1 MNPKHIAGISGACGL
16 AVIGLVGVKMAG
28 NSRQKRDLLIQAN
41 EDIKSNDYEVEVD
54 EEFATQEFVDPWI
67 SDDENSTALWKEF
80 QAQLGI
86 ELEDEDVQMKQ
97 RNKNKQRGVNLNKLN
112 ERTIP
117 KMHDAMVKEWEKR
130 VENLNFYNEISGID
144 YGRMDP
150 AEAENSADYSGYR
163 KTAPVIQDFV
173 NSFGCQGNGKSNWR
187 KGAQTNVWFMWPETV
202 PLWTDADN
210 HVNDWKIYWKF
221 VKGVASSWSTRA
233 NIRFSVGSYGAT
245 VRFTPRGYKF
255 RPNTPWNRMDRYYA
269 KPKMSAARPSVM
281 NAVRTALTYV
291 PRYGVSTPAA
301 GDNCVMYFF
310 FHDVPRDI
318 NDFMVPEQFE
328 MINELHSICTV
339 VPIVIAPN
347 AKDDSW
353 KKLMANFMP
362 GMRNKFAKDPD
373 YSGAFFLESFAE
385 LFDTDFVSALN
396 NYLCLVE
403 NRAMCRTVSDAYV
416 PPPSGFPTQPDPT
429 EGFRGLEE
437 DYQAPTE
444 ASEVTEAELTTAA
457 PTTEGEATTAG
468 AVTTPKVPE
477 IDSCCGHDGYS
488 STPFDSELRTC
499 CEDGQVRAYEF
510 EGEDPCAAA
519 ADDFYFGNDYGF
531 KK

>member
-1 MNPKHIAGISGACGL
+1 MNPKHVAGISGVCGL
-16 AVIGLVGVKMAG
+16 AVIGFVGVKLAG
-28 NSRQKRDLLIQAN
+28 NSRQKRDLLVSGNAP
-41 EDIKSNDYEVEVD
+41 DSDDYDVEVD
-54 EEFATQEFVDPWI
+54 EEFAFGEFVDPWT
-67 SDDENSTALWKEF
+67 SEDENSTALWKEF
-80 QAQLGI
+80 QAQLGV

-97 RNKNKQRGVNLNKLN
+97 RRKNQRGVNFNRLN
-112 ERTIP
+112 ERNIP
-117 KMHDAMVKEWEKR
+117 KMHDAMIKEWEKR
-130 VENLNFYNEISGID
+130 TENLDFYNEISGVD
-144 YGRMDP
+144 FGKPDP
-150 AEAENSADYSGYR
+150 EDEGPDYSGYR
-163 KTAPVIQDFV
+163 KTAPVIQDFI
-173 NSFGCQGNGKSNWR
+173 NSFGCQGNGKSLWR
-187 KGAQTNVWFMWPETV
+187 KGAQTNIWFMWPETV
-202 PLWTDADN
+202 PLWTDADK
-210 HVNDWKIYWKF
+210 HVSEWKNYWSF
-221 VKGVASSWSTRA
+221 VKGVASSWSARS

-255 RPNTPWNRMDRYYA
+255 RANTPWNRMDRYYA

-291 PRYGVSTPAA
+291 PRYGVSTPTA
-301 GDNCVMYFF
+301 GDNCIMYFF

-347 AKDDSW
+347 AKTSDSW

-373 YSGAFFLESFAE
+373 FSGAFFLESFQE
-385 LFDTDFVSALN
+385 LFDADFLQGLN

-403 NRAMCRTVSDAYV
+403 NRCMCRVVHDAYV
-416 PPPSGFPTQPDPT
+416 PPASGAPTQAEPT

-444 ASEVTEAELTTAA
+444 AALATEADPTTAD
-457 PTTEGEATTAG
+457 PTTAGDATTAG
-468 AVTTPKVPE
+468 IATTPKVPE